1 MGHSSHFCEI
11 KIEQATH
18 SADDIV
24 IFVGNCR
31 ESLSLQVVENL
42 RVIDLQKGFLNVALQ
57 LRGQVRTQ
65 GPGVLRKVTAVAQH
79 LDLAPINQ
87 TAVHH
92 MLEDNFGQP
101 SGVGIA
107 IGDVNRNSVM
117 ATDEMSLIVLSG
129 FELCLLKEYGL
140 EDQVAGSGC
149 AVTVGQIGRASC
161 RGGVDGRAV

>member
-57 LRGQVRTQ
+57 LRARFERRAQ
-65 GPGVLRKVTAVAQH
+65 G
-79 LDLAPINQ
+79 
-87 TAVHH
+87 
-92 MLEDNFGQP
+92 
-101 SGVGIA
+101 
-107 IGDVNRNSVM
+107 
-117 ATDEMSLIVLSG
+117 
-129 FELCLLKEYGL
+129 Y
-140 EDQVAGSGC
+140 
-149 AVTVGQIGRASC
+149 
-161 RGGVDGRAV
+161 